1 MDSPVDREAMTVS
14 DDGVA
19 VLIRKIPHLHGCML
33 RRKVVD
39 ERRRRKGG
47 VKEEVGMGLEVLR

>member
-1 MDSPVDREAMTVS
+1 
-14 DDGVA
+14 
-19 VLIRKIPHLHGCML
+19 ML

-47 VKEEVGMGLEVLR
+47 VKEEVGMGLEVLRRMGLTRWGGFEQVDGWEQGS